1 MMHLTFLT
9 FAKNHLLVQS
19 RHTLAPNPSNSS
31 MVPAGVAAQSQAI
44 RDNRHQRSSQRWMDL
59 KSPSARDVL
68 PKSPDPWMELRTF
81 ESETLVKL
89 PSRLSRFPLNRPT
102 NSWSQKIWKD
112 CWVSILLH
120 SVIYVI
126 SCLTEWR
133 SLVRPGSSPNREAL
147 TWRSLRRLCHFLD
160 TFRRGSFCEDLWQYK
175 MDEKLLV
182 DLLTYIPVEWILV
195 WESKMMI
202 IENWSESNRT
212 RRGTER
218 RLGFLFIGGSGYY
231 LKMVLW
237 YTESNGLRV
246 PHFWNP
252 RSFIVIELHRME

>member
-1 MMHLTFLT
+1 MDG
-9 FAKNHLLVQS
+9 
-19 RHTLAPNPSNSS
+19 PEI
-31 MVPAGVAAQSQAI
+31 AI
-44 RDNRHQRSSQRWMDL
+44 RPRRPPEISPSMDGTGNFWVRNAGKITIKIIKVSFKSSNKFLESKDL
-59 KSPSARDVL
+59 KMR
-68 PKSPDPWMELRTF
+68 
-81 ESETLVKL
+81 
-89 PSRLSRFPLNRPT
+89 
-102 NSWSQKIWKD
+102 KD

-133 SLVRPGSSPNREAL
+133 SFVRPGSSPNREAL
-147 TWRSLRRLCHFLD
+147 TWRSLRHLCHFLD

-195 WESKMMI
+195 WEPKMMI

-218 RLGFLFIGGSGYY
+218 RLGFLFGGSGYH
-231 LKMVLW
+231 LKMVLFD
-237 YTESNGLRV
+237 TESNGLRV

-252 RSFIVIELHRME
+252 RWLIVIELHRME